1 LPSEE
6 LLTENIMIPITKS
19 SGWIEMDLSKYNLIF
34 KDDIVLSLEWVNVNT
49 TSKMKNI
56 TVKGQQ

>member
-1 LPSEE
+1 
-6 LLTENIMIPITKS
+6 MIPITKS